1 MLLDFGADPFAET
14 DHGLSVLDAA
24 SKASYSVRKKLAD
37 ILNEAVARM
46 EEEEDGEAASKSPA
60 IYFATTTATGP
71 GGRLRQEKR
80 TVSLAFWGPARLPC
94 FLSRTRYWRNHRRIG
109 GHRSDEQQLE
119 VVYAHLPYSYL

>member
-60 IYFATTTATGP
+60 QGGTASSASSGE
-71 GGRLRQEKR
+71 L
-80 TVSLAFWGPARLPC
+80 
-94 FLSRTRYWRNHRRIG
+94 
-109 GHRSDEQQLE
+109 
-119 VVYAHLPYSYL
+119 